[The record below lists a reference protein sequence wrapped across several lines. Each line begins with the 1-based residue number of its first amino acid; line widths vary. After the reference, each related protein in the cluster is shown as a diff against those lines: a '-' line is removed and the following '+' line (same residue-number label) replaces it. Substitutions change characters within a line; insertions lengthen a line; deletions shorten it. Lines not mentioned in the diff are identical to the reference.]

1 VRPVDE
7 PPGADP
13 HAGWCGEGRL
23 EAGPYPIGRGRPQ
36 ECERMRTNKSRRWWD
51 GEIAGR
57 DGTVTER
64 MLLARKGNTGRQI
77 WHLAELIVC

>member
-23 EAGPYPIGRGRPQ
+23 EAGPYPIGRRKLVNRPHL
-36 ECERMRTNKSRRWWD
+36 RTISRQ
-51 GEIAGR
+51 A
-57 DGTVTER
+57 
-64 MLLARKGNTGRQI
+64 A
-77 WHLAELIVC
+77 